1 MPPRAFFVTGTDTN
15 VGKTVVT
22 AALLHAGRAKGLR
35 ANGMKPVASGCTMTA
50 DGLRNADALA
60 LMAQNSTPFA
70 YETVNPC
77 AYEPAIAP
85 HIAAAEAGRPVNFD
99 RIGACFT
106 QIGEESDLIL
116 VEGAGGWLVP
126 LGDGRTM
133 ADLAGRL
140 WLGVVLVV
148 GLRLGCL
155 NHAFL
160 TAQAVS
166 ARGLRLAGWVANTV
180 DPDFDRLDENL
191 AALRAGLAA
200 PCLGHLP
207 QLADPTDA
215 AAAAA
220 HLDVSPLLA

>member
-22 AALLHAGRAKGLR
+22 AALLHAARAKGLR
-35 ANGMKPVASGCTMTA
+35 ANGMKPVASGCTIAA

-60 LMAQNSTPFA
+60 LMRQNSTPFA
-70 YETVNPC
+70 YETINPC

-85 HIAAAEAGRPVNFD
+85 HVAAAEAKRPIDFGT
-99 RIGACFT
+99 IGTAFNM
-106 QIGEESDLIL
+106 IAEESDLIL

-140 WLGVVLVV
+140 WLGIVLVV

-160 TAQAVS
+160 TAQSIS
-166 ARGLRLAGWVANTV
+166 ARGLRLAGWVANTI
-180 DPDFDRLDENL
+180 DADFARLDENL
-191 AALRAGLAA
+191 AALRAGLPA

-207 QLADPTDA
+207 RLPDPDDA
-215 AAAAA
+215 AAAAG
-220 HLDVSPLLA
+220 HLDVAPLFV